1 MDVFGEKHLCFKS
14 KTPMFWNQN
23 THVFFEQSQGF
34 SFSFL
39 SPNNG
44 EIM

>member
-23 THVFFEQSQGF
+23 THVFLNSRKA
-34 SFSFL
+34 FL
-39 SPNNG
+39 FRF
-44 EIM
+44 